1 MCYNVKLNHRSKTM
15 HTRLRALKQ
24 HIEELRRLAEL
35 MEDDSAEQDAAI
47 HHIESLAELGEK
59 D

>member
-1 MCYNVKLNHRSKTM
+1 MSIRHADETLIMN
-15 HTRLRALKQ
+15 TRLRALAQ
-24 HIEELRRLAEL
+24 HIEELRRLAGL

-47 HHIESLAELGEK
+47 YHIESLIELGE

>member
-1 MCYNVKLNHRSKTM
+1 M

>member
-1 MCYNVKLNHRSKTM
+1 MN
-15 HTRLRALKQ
+15 TRLRALEQ

-47 HHIESLAELGEK
+47 HHIESMTELGEE
-59 D
+59 